1 MNIELVMSVGAFAVS
16 SVAAVAACASAY
28 ASLRS
33 VRRQELRDIP
43 RAAVETVEKGDGL
56 VSTCEIVVSN
66 IGAVAFSIIEVGIG
80 DKSLHGTSF
89 ASRLGLPDDSPVRT
103 VPPGG
108 NTRFDRPVASGRAW
122 VRLASGE
129 VFYEQQ

>member
-16 SVAAVAACASAY
+16 SVAAAAACASAY

-43 RAAVETVEKGDGL
+43 RAAIETVEKGVGL
-56 VSTCEIVVSN
+56 VPMREIVVSN
-66 IGAVAFSIIEVGIG
+66 IGAVAFSIIEVGVG
-80 DKSLHGTSF
+80 DKSLHGSAF
-89 ASRLGLPDDSPVRT
+89 AAGLGLPDDSPVRT

-122 VRLASGE
+122 VRIASGE

>member
-1 MNIELVMSVGAFAVS
+1 MNIELMMSVGTFAVS
-16 SVAAVAACASAY
+16 SVAAVAACVSAY

-43 RAAVETVEKGDGL
+43 RAAVETVEKDVGL
-56 VSTCEIVVSN
+56 VSTREIVVSN
-66 IGAVAFSIIEVGIG
+66 IGAVAFSIIEVGVG
-80 DKSLHGTSF
+80 NESLRCSAF
-89 ASRLGLPDDSPVRT
+89 ASRLGLPDDSPVRM
-103 VPPGG
+103 VLPGG

-122 VRLASGE
+122 VRIASGE

>member
-1 MNIELVMSVGAFAVS
+1 MNIELMLSVSAFAVS
-16 SVAAVAACASAY
+16 SVAAAAACASAY

-43 RAAVETVEKGDGL
+43 RAAVETVEKGDSL
-56 VSTCEIVVSN
+56 VSTREIVVSN
-66 IGAVAFSIIEVGIG
+66 VGAVAFSIIAVGVG
-80 DKSLHGTSF
+80 DVSLHGSAF
-89 ASRLGLPDDSPVRT
+89 ASGLGLPDDSPVRM

-108 NTRFDRPVASGRAW
+108 NTRFSRPVAPGRAW
-122 VRLASGE
+122 VRIASGE